1 MMTEPLVAAGALLA
15 GLGVLVLRLSWGRA
29 GRDILLNTAG
39 WAALALSVLFGA
51 LAAGAWGIAVVAL
64 WAMTAAF
71 VFLAL
76 AAFQSSPTTT
86 RRTKERRA
94 DILPDDGES
103 LRFGGRAVTFVLVG
117 VMPLISSVAVALFVR
132 RIALICGA
140 MEGNASVLALFAA
153 PLTWTILSYT
163 LLMTDTRKM
172 QFTLIGG
179 SMLTALP
186 AVLSGEMA

>member
-1 MMTEPLVAAGALLA
+1 MMTEPLVAAGAVLA

-64 WAMTAAF
+64 WAMAAAF

-76 AAFQSSPTTT
+76 AAFRSSPTT

-94 DILPDDGES
+94 DILADDGES
-103 LRFGGRAVTFVLVG
+103 LRFGGRAVTFVMVG
-117 VMPLISSVAVALFVR
+117 VLPLISSVAVALFVR

-153 PLTWTILSYT
+153 PLTWTILSYA